1 MPPRSRSSKEFE
13 PKLFEGDPSQ
23 ADLAPKHAD
32 SLLSKELMKLS
43 FNDRNNITEEI
54 HGVQSLSIDE
64 SPQIVDAAL
73 TQLQYEI
80 DSLSPCEKD
89 AYSVAQTL
97 PITYVN
103 DSAFRLRF
111 LRAEF
116 FDAREAAKR
125 MAGYLNI
132 IHSLFGIEVL
142 KRPLRST
149 DFKSKEEKSLLR
161 SGIVQLLPY
170 RDRSGRR
177 VMVILSD
184 VMSQSNIMRVSD
196 S

>member
-1 MPPRSRSSKEFE
+1 MPPRSGSEKDFE
-13 PKLFEGDPSQ
+13 TKVFEGESSQ
-23 ADLAPKHAD
+23 PDLAPKHAD
-32 SLLSKELMKLS
+32 SLLSKELMKLTFS
-43 FNDRNNITEEI
+43 DRNNITEEM

-64 SPQIVDAAL
+64 SPEIVDAAL

-80 DSLSPCEKD
+80 DNLSPSEKE

-97 PITYVN
+97 PVTYVN

-111 LRAEF
+111 LRADL

-125 MAGYLNI
+125 MCGYLNI
-132 IHSLFGIEVL
+132 IFTLFGMEVL

-149 DFKSKEEKSLLR
+149 DFKGKEEKNLLK

-177 VMVILSD
+177 VVVILSD
-184 VMSQSNIMRVSD
+184 IMSQNSRMRVSR